1 MGVGQFR
8 LTDEDKEAVNAVD
21 DKVMAA
27 VESGD
32 QAEFSAALK
41 TLADLIQN
49 VGDALADDEFVGS
62 DAIIPDTETSVEEA
76 RSMLTEEG
84 LIPD

>member
-8 LTDEDKEAVNAVD
+8 LTDEDKEAVNSVD
-21 DKVMAA
+21 DKVLEA

-32 QAEFSAALK
+32 QAAFTAALQA
-41 TLADLIQN
+41 LCDLVQK
-49 VGDALADDEFVGS
+49 VGDPVPDDEFVGS
-62 DAIIPDTETSVEEA
+62 DAMIPDPETSVNEA
-76 RSMLTEEG
+76 KSMLTEEG